1 MTAAVFATMTAHHVP
16 RRQPPPPE
24 RSPEER
30 ARAAAERAARRGESV
45 PPPETF
51 LGRRTVPPEPLPI
64 TGNLWHP
71 APTLTQYYFDN
82 PR

>member
-1 MTAAVFATMTAHHVP
+1 MKAASTKADQLAAMKVFLENAADKFYTIGITHPDAEI
-16 RRQPPPPE
+16 RSRQHLIKN
-24 RSPEER
+24 
-30 ARAAAERAARRGESV
+30 V
-45 PPPETF
+45 F
-51 LGRRTVPPEPLPI
+51 EPLPI